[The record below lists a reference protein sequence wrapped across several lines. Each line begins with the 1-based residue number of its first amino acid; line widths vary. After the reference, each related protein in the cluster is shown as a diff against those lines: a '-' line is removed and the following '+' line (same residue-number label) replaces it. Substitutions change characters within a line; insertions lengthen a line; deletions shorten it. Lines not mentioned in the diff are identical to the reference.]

1 VAAAADVSGS
11 TDPALESS
19 DEELIDALRKGDREA
34 FDTLYDRY
42 FKRVFRFTEKRLR
55 NRADAEETTQEVF
68 INVLG
73 AIDSFRGEASFAAW
87 VFGITRR
94 TIASRFKRKR
104 HTMVPLVD
112 QEPEP
117 TRASSPST
125 GPSPIEV
132 VEYQERLDQL
142 EHTLANRL
150 SPEQRMLFRLHH
162 LEDRPISEIADR
174 LDKTEDAVK
183 SHLYRARRLLLQR

>member
-1 VAAAADVSGS
+1 MVAADVSGS
-11 TDPALESS
+11 FDPILDAS
-19 DEELIDALRKGDREA
+19 DEELVDALRGGDRRA
-34 FDTLYDRY
+34 FDALYDRY

-68 INVLG
+68 ISVLG
-73 AIDSFRGEASFAAW
+73 SVDSFRGEAPFAAW

-94 TIASRFKRKR
+94 TIAARFKRKR

-117 TRASSPST
+117 SRQGGPTVA
-125 GPSPIEV
+125 PSPIEV
-132 VEYQERLDQL
+132 VEYQERLAQL
-142 EHTLANRL
+142 EEGLAHRL
-150 SPEQRMLFRLHH
+150 STEQRLLFRLHH
-162 LEDRPISEIADR
+162 LEDRSISEIAHQF
-174 LDKTEDAVK
+174 DKTEDAVK

>member
-1 VAAAADVSGS
+1 MAAAADVSGS
-11 TDPALESS
+11 IDPTHEAS
-19 DEELIDALRKGDREA
+19 DEELIDALRKGNRAA
-34 FDTLYDRY
+34 FDALYDRY
-42 FKRVFRFTEKRLR
+42 FVRVFRFTEKRLR

-73 AIDSFRGEASFAAW
+73 AIDSFRGEAPFAAW

-104 HTMVPLVD
+104 HPMVPLVD

-117 TRASSPST
+117 TRAGGPAT
-125 GPSPIEV
+125 DPSPIEV
-132 VEYQERLDQL
+132 VEYQERLAQL
-142 EHTLANRL
+142 EDTLLNKL
-150 SPEQRMLFRLHH
+150 SPEQRMLFELHH
-162 LEDRPISEIADR
+162 IEDRPISEIADR